1 MPRPIL
7 MMPPPQKVR
16 NVAQSEPS
24 VPLRGVV
31 AAVTGAALAVVMG
44 IQSARAAEDVT
55 ISHGI
60 STFGDLRYP
69 ADFAHLAYVNPNAP
83 KGGEMSLATLGGFDS
98 MNPYSIKGRAAA
110 LASGL
115 FESILTDTADEI
127 GAIGRI
133 FFNTENGM
141 SAIRRCTPST

>member
-98 MNPYSIKGRAAA
+98 MNPIRSKG
-110 LASGL
+110 
-115 FESILTDTADEI
+115 
-127 GAIGRI
+127 GR
-133 FFNTENGM
+133 
-141 SAIRRCTPST
+141 RRWPRGCLKAF